1 MHPLVVARSLPFPTG
16 NIVTAV
22 CAAYRSR
29 GPVDR
34 PAGLRARARPWSAPS
49 GGGTPRR
56 PSTHTRRKQ
65 LCHPR
70 VGRLGP
76 RFLERPHRGAVVGE
90 PTQDGQRGLDA
101 LPGAPQLVELV
112 GRLLLGLGGLAPD
125 RSRGLISRVSMR
137 SHIYMRSY
145 RPAVSATMVGE
156 PEVPAKRRNVYL
168 RHRRQQHTR
177 GKPGSPSD

>member
-1 MHPLVVARSLPFPTG
+1 MVAAQDSFQFGEVLLEQK
-16 NIVTAV
+16 
-22 CAAYRSR
+22 
-29 GPVDR
+29 D
-34 PAGLRARARPWSAPS
+34 
-49 GGGTPRR
+49 
-56 PSTHTRRKQ
+56 
-65 LCHPR
+65 
-70 VGRLGP
+70 GR
-76 RFLERPHRGAVVGE
+76 
-90 PTQDGQRGLDA
+90 
-101 LPGAPQLVELV
+101 APQLVELV

-125 RSRGLISRVSMR
+125 RSRDLISRVSMR